1 MMTYILSNPRR
12 LVGSIAFTCCYLS
25 LVAWFSWFDPY
36 RRLFWE
42 SGAVITA
49 YNVFRLCYV
58 VFLGWIVSCLGF
70 AAMIAMKGR
79 GAVVPTRGLDTIILS
94 FYLGAAIAAIILF
107 VMGYLNLYYAPVF
120 VVLTSC
126 VVFFSYPL
134 LQRAIVAIY
143 DRARSIRGKGVSGV
157 YACAMTFL
165 VLVALYL
172 LFLVTAGKGLLPGG
186 GHDYYTHYFPY
197 YIDVVKNHGIWPND
211 AWYHY
216 YYSKGA
222 GLVFLSMLL
231 TDPLAPQ
238 LITLLF
244 FVLSSLVLFS
254 LIRKISDDY
263 HWPMVAVVLYL
274 AAFVWTPGCGEFE
287 KQHVLMGSL
296 IVSIVW
302 MGCLTCEHRDAGLSR
317 AWLFIWFLLLSHL
330 LLFSPTVFS
339 IMLPFMVISLL
350 PSFLAR
356 GPFSTKAL
364 AALILGSVAL
374 FLVILAINYLT
385 TGMAEITPFRTFW
398 RFADQSRLSRWVS
411 PYLMLVLSEGS
422 SPSMGQLNAPELL
435 FVSTIDQFTHYFRL
449 WSIKFLFLNRYVVAF
464 LVATSCIALAL
475 RRSNYNRTKVVITVP
490 VIIFSAVALLNAV
503 LLNVNQTTSLWRYY
517 IFSVFF
523 TVAIG
528 VIIWRAWFSLVTPV
542 SWRKFS
548 LVVSLCLTVVVS
560 GWSCM
565 DAMKRYPRSK
575 AKLASSFASG
585 RISIGEAYRANG
597 GISPNAQDVCKAV
610 GPDRRVWSFTI
621 INYSMLPECVFET
634 AISFALR
641 DSWHQIMF
649 ESAETSRKLLQRQG
663 LNYFLVDLK
672 TEIFDFFPFTSL
684 FSPEGIEKHLG
695 VVWNKDSTYL
705 LSWLGPETT
714 PLPADFTD
722 TYRTKITTEKSSI
735 SIKEIYDRVR
745 LIYESNRGRPYPIYR
760 DPKLPPIKG
769 WQ

>member
-1 MMTYILSNPRR
+1 MAFVLSNPRR
-12 LVGSIAFTCCYLS
+12 LLGPIIFTGCYVS
-25 LVAWFSWFDPY
+25 LIAWFSWFDPY
-36 RRLFWE
+36 QKHFWE

-49 YNVFRLCYV
+49 YNILRLCYV
-58 VFLGWIVSCLGF
+58 VFLGWILSSSGY
-70 AAMIAMKGR
+70 IIIGAMKGR
-79 GAVVPTRGLDTIILS
+79 GVVLPTGGLDTVILS

-120 VVLTSC
+120 MVLTSC
-126 VVFFSYPL
+126 VVFLSYPL
-134 LQRAIVAIY
+134 VERAVVAVHGKVQ
-143 DRARSIRGKGVSGV
+143 SIRGRGVSKI

-165 VLVALYL
+165 VLIALYL
-172 LFLVTAGKGLLPGG
+172 LFLVTTGKGLLPGG

-197 YIDVVKNHGIWPND
+197 YLDVVKSHGIWPND

-222 GLVFLSMLL
+222 GLIFLSMLL

-238 LITLLF
+238 LVTLLF
-244 FVLSSLVLFS
+244 FVFSCLLLFS

-263 HWPMVAVVLYL
+263 HWPMVAIVLYL

-302 MGCLTCEHRDAGLSR
+302 MGCLTYEHRDVGLPKT
-317 AWLFIWFLLLSHL
+317 WLFIWFLLLSHL
-330 LLFSPTVFS
+330 LLFSPTAFS

-350 PSFLAR
+350 PSCLTKR
-356 GPFSTKAL
+356 PFSMKPL
-364 AALILGSVAL
+364 AALILGCVAL
-374 FLVILAINYLT
+374 FLMILGINYVT

-398 RFADQSRLSRWVS
+398 RFADQNRLSRWVS

-422 SPSMGQLNAPELL
+422 SPSMGQFNAPELL

-449 WSIKFLFLNRYVVAF
+449 WSVKYLFPNRYILIF
-464 LVATSCIALAL
+464 LVATSCIALVI
-475 RRSNYNRTKVVITVP
+475 RRFSYSRTKVMITVP
-490 VIIFSAVALLNAV
+490 VIVFSAVALLNAI
-503 LLNVNQTTSLWRYY
+503 LLNVNQATSLWRYY

-523 TVAIG
+523 TVSIS
-528 VIIWRAWFSLVTPV
+528 VIVWKAWFSLVMPV
-542 SWRKFS
+542 AWRRLS
-548 LVVSLCLTVVVS
+548 LTLSLCLVLVVS
-560 GWSCM
+560 GWSCV
-565 DAMKRYPRSK
+565 DAAKRYPRSK
-575 AKLASSFASG
+575 AKLASNFAAG
-585 RISIGEAYRANG
+585 RIGIGEAYRANG
-597 GISPNAQDVCKAV
+597 GISPSAPDVCRVV

-621 INYSMLPECVFET
+621 INYSMLPDCLFET

-641 DSWHQIMF
+641 DNWHQIMF

-672 TEIFDFFPFTSL
+672 TELFDFFPFTSL
-684 FSPEGIEKHLG
+684 FSPENIGKYLG
-695 VVWNKDSTYL
+695 VVWKKDSTYL
-705 LSWLGPETT
+705 LSWLGPDTA
-714 PLPADFTD
+714 PLPPDFTN

-735 SIKEIYDRVR
+735 SVKEIYDRVR